1 MLKKIVTSFK
11 MAVGNM
17 HGNLFHTLLSIL
29 GMIIGVAALVSI
41 LSLID
46 GMEKFAKDQISE
58 TTSLKSIALTPR
70 STRTVN
76 GISVKKDSFVYV
88 TYSKFKELEKSIKQ
102 QAKFYL
108 ISIQSAE
115 VSSPEISSPIVSM
128 VYGCSET
135 MRPGLTLLKGRLFT
149 INDFNSNPINAI
161 VNKSFLSA
169 SGKSD
174 LDWLG
179 KSLQIN
185 GREIKII
192 GIVDEKSERPEI
204 YLPITTFS
212 HAELKSYPPSI
223 SVDVAE
229 VEDVAAVKQS
239 ISAWIKEQYP
249 NNTDDLELMTHEF
262 RLEQATKGFMLF
274 RVIMGLI
281 VGISVIV
288 GGIGVMNVMLI
299 TVTQRTTEIGVRK
312 ALGANRKDI
321 VLQFLAEAVSI
332 STLGSLCGLVL
343 GILGT
348 MGIIPIVKAITK
360 VPFQASFT
368 WNTIGVV
375 AVLAIVVGIIFGTYP
390 AIRASKLDPVEAIR
404 KE

>member
-1 MLKKIVTSFK
+1 
-11 MAVGNM
+11 
-17 HGNLFHTLLSIL
+17 
-29 GMIIGVAALVSI
+29 
-41 LSLID
+41 
-46 GMEKFAKDQISE
+46 
-58 TTSLKSIALTPR
+58 
-70 STRTVN
+70 
-76 GISVKKDSFVYV
+76 
-88 TYSKFKELEKSIKQ
+88 
-102 QAKFYL
+102 
-108 ISIQSAE
+108 
-115 VSSPEISSPIVSM
+115 M
-128 VYGCSET
+128 VYGCSEN
-135 MRPGLTLLKGRLFT
+135 MRPGLTLTKGRLFGT
-149 INDFNSNPINAI
+149 EDFNSNQPTAI

-174 LDWLG
+174 FEWVG
-179 KSLQIN
+179 KSLRIN
-185 GREIKII
+185 GREVKII

-212 HAELKSYPPSI
+212 HAELKSYPPAI
-223 SVDVAE
+223 AVEVED

-239 ISAWIKEQYP
+239 INTWIKQNYS
-249 NNTDDLELMTHEF
+249 NSVDDLELMTHEF

-274 RVIMGLI
+274 RIIMGLI

-312 ALGANRKDI
+312 AMGANRKDI

-332 STLGSLCGLVL
+332 STLGSICGLVL

-360 VPFQASFT
+360 VPFQASYT
-368 WNTIGVV
+368 WNTIGAV
-375 AVLAIVVGIIFGTYP
+375 AVLAIAVGIIFETYP

-404 KE
+404 RE